1 MNRMRCPLLAV
12 LAVIGMCVPA
22 FGEAMAFEGFSLIDL
37 SALEGR
43 VDDPKQ
49 TFSIIDKNGDGYIN
63 RAEFSLRKL
72 WVFDKKDVNRDTF
85 LGRDELP
92 VLKPSAFDAADANGD
107 GKLSIFEFNQAE
119 FVKFDLYD
127 RNRDGR
133 IAWDEF
139 LAVREDMKK

>member
-1 MNRMRCPLLAV
+1 MNRMRGPLLAV
-12 LAVIGMCVPA
+12 LVVVCMCVPA
-22 FGEAMAFEGFSLIDL
+22 FGEALAFEGFSLLDL

-63 RAEFSLRKL
+63 RAEFSLRKM
-72 WVFDKKDVNRDTF
+72 WVFDKKDINRDKF

-92 VLKPSAFDAADANGD
+92 VLKRSAFDAADANGD
-107 GKLSIFEFNQAE
+107 GKLSALEFNRAE

-133 IAWDEF
+133 ITWDEF